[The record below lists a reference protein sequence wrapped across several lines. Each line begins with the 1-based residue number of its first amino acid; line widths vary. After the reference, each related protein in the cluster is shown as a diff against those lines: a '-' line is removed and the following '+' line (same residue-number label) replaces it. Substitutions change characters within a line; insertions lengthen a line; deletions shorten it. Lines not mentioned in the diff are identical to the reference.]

1 MFKIIP
7 IMILIF
13 ILPACTTVSNNQYGN
28 YIDNEHT
35 TYDEQIANDVI
46 QKIQKSFS
54 PANTRFNLKQES
66 DDAFGQLLVSTLRS
80 NGYALS
86 ELGDL
91 NSGEDINNV
100 KVEKNNPYAKKPIG
114 YDLNYIVDQP
124 MQGFYRVTLLI
135 GKESLSR
142 AYLIQDSLIQPA
154 SAWIHKE

>member
-1 MFKIIP
+1 ML
-7 IMILIF
+7 LIF

-66 DDAFGQLLVSTLRS
+66 DDAFGQILVNSLRS

-86 ELGDL
+86 ELG
-91 NSGEDINNV
+91 EDIDNNIDKI

-142 AYLIQDSLIQPA
+142 AYLIQYNLIQPA

>member
-7 IMILIF
+7 IMLLIF

-66 DDAFGQLLVSTLRS
+66 DDAFGQILVNSLRS

-86 ELGDL
+86 EI
-91 NSGEDINNV
+91 GEDIDNNIDKI

-142 AYLIQDSLIQPA
+142 AYLIQYNLIQPA

>member
-1 MFKIIP
+1 MLKIIP
-7 IMILIF
+7 IMLLIIILS
-13 ILPACTTVSNNQYGN
+13 ACTTVSNNQYGN

-46 QKIQKSFS
+46 QKIQKSYS

-66 DDAFGQLLVSTLRS
+66 NDAFGQLLVHSLRS

-86 ELGDL
+86 EAEE
-91 NSGEDINNV
+91 NTIEDADKTDIT
-100 KVEKNNPYAKKPIG
+100 KNNPYAKKPIG
-114 YDLNYIVDQP
+114 YNLNYIVDQP
-124 MQGFYRVTLLI
+124 MEGLYRVTLLI
-135 GKESLSR
+135 GNESLSR